1 MYFLCLSY
9 HEIRQRQ
16 GKNTA
21 ASAAVFTS
29 CGRTGSRCTVPAWG
43 LLHGYLPECAPESRS
58 SHRRS
63 GMRTDARY
71 TQYSYLHGNSSFP
84 ILLFSVIVID
94 CPKGTKTYISF
105 CMTIDFFPVSHYNIC
120 GICEFSQ
127 ICIMQGGNSA
137 LGKKGILP

>member
-1 MYFLCLSY
+1 MYF
-9 HEIRQRQ
+9 HHTMNRAIVKGKIRRHPPPYFR
-16 GKNTA
+16 
-21 ASAAVFTS
+21 FTS

-43 LLHGYLPECAPESRS
+43 LLHGYLRACAPESRS

-84 ILLFSVIVID
+84 ILLFSVMVID
-94 CPKGTKTYISF
+94 CPASKKTYISF
-105 CMTIDFFPVSHYNIC
+105 SLMIDFFPISHYNIR

-127 ICIMQGGNSA
+127 ICIIKGGSTVFE
-137 LGKKGILP
+137 KKGILP